1 MIVDKQTEPIQADT
15 KIGRGFC
22 YRKIGLTEIFC
33 HANPPFLTQSYV
45 SSVDETALYC
55 FTIYMSENLLEKS
68 VHIINLEA
76 FQQHNILEK
85 RPSTSA
91 DW

>member
-1 MIVDKQTEPIQADT
+1 
-15 KIGRGFC
+15 
-22 YRKIGLTEIFC
+22 
-33 HANPPFLTQSYV
+33 
-45 SSVDETALYC
+45 
-55 FTIYMSENLLEKS
+55 MSENLLEKS